1 MTTTVH
7 SPNIPFVE
15 ACAAIPAVWD
25 NVAHERDRLRKSGA
39 QGDGEQ
45 EVPAPKRH
53 SLCGKCM
60 TPHICAE
67 DGPGCKPADGVKEGG
82 K

>member
-39 QGDGEQ
+39 QGDGGTGGG
-45 EVPAPKRH
+45 PA
-53 SLCGKCM
+53 S
-60 TPHICAE
+60 
-67 DGPGCKPADGVKEGG
+67 DGGQKNG
-82 K
+82 